1 MPSELDL
8 KAQET
13 LVAMTAPGQLLELTS
28 VNKFGVDL
36 PIFKNAPNN
45 ISDFFALFCMQHAD
59 KEFLIDGD
67 IRLTFAEV
75 YAAARALAGGLVEGH
90 GVKKGDRI
98 GIAARNSANWIILD
112 MAITMAGGICTKL
125 NGWWQGDELV
135 EGMEDVGCSMVFA
148 DRQRGA
154 RISESGRD
162 YSAELVFFEH
172 DQMPLEGLKA
182 CLAKGGGAETP
193 LPQMGPEDS
202 ATILFTSGS
211 TGRSKGAYAEH
222 RAVVQGAMSFVG
234 AFAVIADIMT
244 KAGTMPTVQPTAIVA
259 VPLFHVTA
267 SVPLVL
273 VSFAI
278 GRKLVM
284 MKRWDAEDA
293 MRLIEKE
300 KVTYFVGVP
309 LMSMEIY
316 SHPKVKDYDL
326 SSCVSMAAGGAP
338 RPVEHVKRIKEGM
351 GEGFPI
357 IGYGLTETNGVGCSN
372 TNENY
377 IEHPDSTGRATPP
390 IVEVGILDDDGN
402 AVPQGE
408 RGEVCIRT
416 AANFTGYWNNDQATK
431 EAFTDDGFFRS
442 GDIGYFDEE
451 GYLYIVDRKKE
462 IIIRGGENISCQEV
476 EDAVYSNA
484 AVGEACVF
492 GVEDER
498 FGEVPA
504 LVYNVKDG
512 ESLSQDALLEFL
524 KDKLAPF
531 KMPVHI
537 WQYDEPLPKLG
548 TAKIAKIVIAKKHR
562 EMLDETKAG
571 GG

>member
-8 KAQET
+8 KVKAT
-13 LVAMTAPGQLLELTS
+13 LEAMTAPGQLLELDS
-28 VNKFGVDL
+28 VQKYGVNM
-36 PIFKNAPNN
+36 PIFKNAPQNV
-45 ISDFFALFCMQHAD
+45 SDYLGYFCNEHKD
-59 KEFLIDGD
+59 KEFLVDGD
-67 IRLTFAEV
+67 IRLTFGET
-75 YAAARALAGGLVEGH
+75 YAAARVLAGGLIEGH

-98 GIAARNSANWIILD
+98 GIAARNSANWLILD
-112 MAITMAGGICTKL
+112 MAITLAGGISTKL
-125 NGWWQGDELV
+125 NGWWQGDELAD
-135 EGMEDVGCSMVFA
+135 GIEDVGCSIVFA
-148 DRQRGA
+148 DPQRAA
-154 RISESGRD
+154 RLQGLDRD
-162 YSAELVFFEH
+162 FGAELLVFEH
-172 DQMPLEGLKA
+172 DQPPLEGLKV
-182 CLAKGGGAETP
+182 LTEKGGGAETP
-193 LPQMGPEDS
+193 LPQMAPEDN

-222 RAVVQGAMSFVG
+222 RSVVQGAMSFVG
-234 AFAVIADIMT
+234 AFAVMAHIMEQD
-244 KAGTMPTVQPTAIVA
+244 GTLPSGQPTAMVA

-278 GRKLVM
+278 GRKLVFLN
-284 MKRWDAEDA
+284 KWDAEDA

-316 SHPKVKDYDL
+316 SHPKLGEYDL

-338 RPVEHVKRIKEGM
+338 RPVEHVKRIKEKM
-351 GEGFPI
+351 GKGFPL

-377 IEHPDSTGRATPP
+377 IEHPESTGRATPP

-402 AVPQGE
+402 PVPQGE

-416 AANFTGYWNNDQATK
+416 AANFTGYWNNEQATT
-431 EAFTDDGFFRS
+431 EAFTSDGFFRS
-442 GDIGYFDEE
+442 GDIGYLDEE

-476 EDAVYSNA
+476 EAAIYSNPA
-484 AVGEACVF
+484 IAEACIF
-492 GVEDER
+492 GVNDER

-504 LVYNVKDG
+504 LVYHVKDG
-512 ESLSQDALLEFL
+512 QNLPQDALLDFL

-537 WQYDEPLPKLG
+537 WEYDEPLPKLG
-548 TAKIAKIVIAKKHR
+548 TAKIAKIVLAKKHR
-562 EMLDETKAG
+562 EMLAETG
-571 GG
+571 

>member
-8 KAQET
+8 KIRET
-13 LVAMTAPGQLLELTS
+13 LTALTAPGQLLELDS
-28 VNKFGVDL
+28 VEKFGVDL
-36 PIFKNAPNN
+36 PIFKNAPQNVA
-45 ISDFFALFCMQHAD
+45 DFLTYFCHQHAD
-59 KEFLIDGD
+59 KEFLVDGD
-67 IRLTFAEV
+67 IRLTFGET
-75 YAAARALAGGLVEGH
+75 YAAARTLAGGLVEGY

-112 MAITMAGGICTKL
+112 MAITLAGGISTKL
-125 NGWWQGDELV
+125 NGWWQGDELAD
-135 EGMEDVGCSMVFA
+135 GIEDVSCSLVFA
-148 DRQRGA
+148 DPQRAARLSDLDRDTGA
-154 RISESGRD
+154 KLLI
-162 YSAELVFFEH
+162 FEH
-172 DQMPLEGLKA
+172 DQMPLEGLKVVMA
-182 CLAKGGGAETP
+182 NGGSAETP
-193 LPQMGPEDS
+193 MPEITPEDN

-234 AFAVIADIMT
+234 AFAVMVQIMEE
-244 KAGTMPTVQPTAIVA
+244 AGTMPDIQPTAMVA

-273 VSFAI
+273 VSYAI

-284 MKRWDAEDA
+284 LNKWDAEAA
-293 MRLIEKE
+293 MKLIEKE

-316 SHPKVKDYDL
+316 SHPNLKDYDL
-326 SSCVSMAAGGAP
+326 STCVSMAAGGAP
-338 RPVEHVKRIKEGM
+338 RPVEHVKRIKEAM

-372 TNENY
+372 QNENY
-377 IEHPDSTGRATPP
+377 LAHPDSTGRATPP
-390 IVEVGILDDDGN
+390 IVDVAILDDDGN
-402 AVPQGE
+402 QMPKGE

-416 AANFTGYWNNDQATK
+416 AANFTGYWNNEQATK
-431 EAFTDDGFFRS
+431 EAFTDDGYFRT

-451 GYLYIVDRKKE
+451 AYLYIVDRKKE

-476 EDAVYSNA
+476 EDAIYSNKSIA
-484 AVGEACVF
+484 EACIF

-504 LVYNVKDG
+504 LVYHVKDG
-512 ESLSQDALLEFL
+512 HSLSQDELLDYL

-548 TAKIAKIVIAKKHR
+548 TAKIAKIVLAKKHR
-562 EMLDETKAG
+562 EMLAETG
-571 GG
+571 